1 MYKNIWLYPFGLY
14 GLAFIVNQKWI
25 NKIYKQG
32 KVDGTIPICLLQLD
46 PGTKK
51 KTKMKLRY
59 VSRKM
64 VFKLDLGSKLDWKIV
79 ETF

>member
-1 MYKNIWLYPFGLY
+1 MCKNIWLYPFGLY

-46 PGTKK
+46 RGTKK
-51 KTKMKLRY
+51 NEN
-59 VSRKM
+59 
-64 VFKLDLGSKLDWKIV
+64 
-79 ETF
+79 ETEICIEKDGF